1 MTPPSHFVAKVN
13 LILFLHKHDTCFY
26 RQWVG
31 SCIYV
36 YHDYFYQLL
45 PFYRNEH
52 DFVYA
57 MKLQDDDDHDTIL
70 DLELPY
76 EALQAMER
84 QQARL
89 LAKAVAEADD
99 AKRKGAA
106 LYDQEYERQVLLFET
121 THPVY

>member
-1 MTPPSHFVAKVN
+1 
-13 LILFLHKHDTCFY
+13 
-26 RQWVG
+26 
-31 SCIYV
+31 
-36 YHDYFYQLL
+36 
-45 PFYRNEH
+45 
-52 DFVYA
+52 

-89 LAKAVAEADD
+89 LAKAVADADD
-99 AKRKGAA
+99 AKHKGAT

>member
-1 MTPPSHFVAKVN
+1 
-13 LILFLHKHDTCFY
+13 
-26 RQWVG
+26 
-31 SCIYV
+31 
-36 YHDYFYQLL
+36 
-45 PFYRNEH
+45 
-52 DFVYA
+52 

-89 LAKAVAEADD
+89 LTKAVADADD

-106 LYDQEYERQVLLFET
+106 LYDQEYEWQVLLFET

>member
-1 MTPPSHFVAKVN
+1 
-13 LILFLHKHDTCFY
+13 
-26 RQWVG
+26 
-31 SCIYV
+31 
-36 YHDYFYQLL
+36 
-45 PFYRNEH
+45 
-52 DFVYA
+52 

-89 LAKAVAEADD
+89 LAKSVVDTEVV
-99 AKRKGAA
+99 KSKGAA
-106 LYDQEYERQVLLFET
+106 LYDQEYEWQVLLFET

>member
-1 MTPPSHFVAKVN
+1 
-13 LILFLHKHDTCFY
+13 
-26 RQWVG
+26 
-31 SCIYV
+31 
-36 YHDYFYQLL
+36 
-45 PFYRNEH
+45 
-52 DFVYA
+52 

-89 LAKAVAEADD
+89 LTKAIADADD
-99 AKRKGAA
+99 AKCKGAA

>member
-1 MTPPSHFVAKVN
+1 
-13 LILFLHKHDTCFY
+13 
-26 RQWVG
+26 
-31 SCIYV
+31 
-36 YHDYFYQLL
+36 
-45 PFYRNEH
+45 
-52 DFVYA
+52 

-70 DLELPY
+70 DLKLPY

-89 LAKAVAEADD
+89 LAKSVVDAEV
-99 AKRKGAA
+99 AKRKGAT

>member
-1 MTPPSHFVAKVN
+1 
-13 LILFLHKHDTCFY
+13 
-26 RQWVG
+26 
-31 SCIYV
+31 
-36 YHDYFYQLL
+36 
-45 PFYRNEH
+45 
-52 DFVYA
+52 

-89 LAKAVAEADD
+89 LAKSVVDAEVA
-99 AKRKGAA
+99 KCKGAA
-106 LYDQEYERQVLLFET
+106 LYDQEYEWQVLLFDT

>member
-1 MTPPSHFVAKVN
+1 
-13 LILFLHKHDTCFY
+13 
-26 RQWVG
+26 
-31 SCIYV
+31 
-36 YHDYFYQLL
+36 
-45 PFYRNEH
+45 
-52 DFVYA
+52 

-89 LAKAVAEADD
+89 LTKAVADAGD

-106 LYDQEYERQVLLFET
+106 LYDQEYERQVLFFET
-121 THPVY
+121 TQPVY